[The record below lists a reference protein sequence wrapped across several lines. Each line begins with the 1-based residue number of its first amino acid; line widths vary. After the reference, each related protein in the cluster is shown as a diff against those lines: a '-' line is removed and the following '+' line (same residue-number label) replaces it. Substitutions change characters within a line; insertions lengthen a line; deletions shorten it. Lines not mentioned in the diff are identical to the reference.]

1 MIRAVVLVC
10 ASFLSAL
17 VLLGQNTLTCP
28 ATIGQARHPFDRI
41 SIYNGKQGGQEY
53 ELAPDDEKNVRGKV
67 TQFWFLK
74 DYRTMNIF
82 LRCRYQG
89 TEAVLAKDIAINVQ
103 TCTFAFDIDRKGT
116 ITGGRSF
123 ACR

>member
-1 MIRAVVLVC
+1 MIRPLLLLCAV
-10 ASFLSAL
+10 AL
-17 VLLGQNTLTCP
+17 QGQNTVTCP
-28 ATIGQARHPFDRI
+28 ATTAGHPFDRV

-53 ELAPDDEKNVRGKV
+53 ELAPDDEKKVRGKV
-67 TQFWFLK
+67 TQSWFLK

-89 TEAVLAKDIAINVQ
+89 TEMVISRDIPANVQ
-103 TCTFAFDIDRKGT
+103 TCTFVFDISPKGE